1 MTSQQLLLKYALKYP
16 FSIFITFLLS
26 FASALF
32 SGVSTALIVPLLL
45 GGLSGDLLNLGKAP
59 GIIKKLMS
67 VFDVFPDEYKP
78 LAMFGVVLL
87 AIILKNATS
96 YLSSLTTGHLTRAL
110 VNSMKLDGLAMLLD
124 VDLDFY
130 AKHKAGDIM
139 SHLSHDISQ
148 TASTIQTGIVIARTI
163 ITILVYLVILIL
175 ISWQLTIISTALLA
189 IVFFLNQT
197 FLNYSRKRGKD
208 LSQVSKDY
216 SNKILEIIT
225 ANRLIRSA
233 KSEQEEYKQA
243 KELTLELEKAQFRLQ
258 MNDQALPPLNEIL
271 GIFILLAI
279 VVSGRYL
286 FSGNLQSL
294 TTVLL
299 SYLLLL
305 YKLLPYVSQLN
316 QARNQLAKRVYS
328 IQITAH
334 FLQKDNKPFMF
345 QSDRPHFYKQL
356 ERGIHF
362 EKVSFSYPETN
373 RTILDN
379 INLWIPKG
387 RTIALVGASGAG
399 KSTLADLLP
408 RFYDPTEGRITI
420 DDIDLKEYDLKS
432 LRSAIGIV
440 SQDTFLFNNSIRHN
454 LIYGLQNVTEEQ
466 LIDATKR
473 ANAYEFIVQ
482 LPNGFETEIGDRGI
496 LLSGG
501 QRQRLAIARALI
513 RNPDILILDEAT
525 SALDTA
531 SERLVQQAIDEL
543 CKDRTILAIAHR
555 LSTIQKAHQIVVLDK
570 GRVVEIGTHH
580 QLLAQNGYYA
590 RLHAMQFSDEP
601 KEEFRN
607 EAISY

>member
-1 MTSQQLLLKYALKYP
+1 MTSQQLLLKYASKYP
-16 FSIFITFLLS
+16 FSIFITFIFS
-26 FASALF
+26 FTSALF
-32 SGVSTALIVPLLL
+32 SGISTALIVPLLL
-45 GGLSGDLLNLGKAP
+45 GGLSGDLLNLNKAP
-59 GIIKKLMS
+59 NIIKKLMS
-67 VFDVFPDEYKP
+67 FFDAFPDDYKP

-87 AIILKNATS
+87 AIILKNVTS
-96 YLSSLTTGHLTRAL
+96 YLSALTTGHLSRAL
-110 VNSMKLDGLAMLLD
+110 VNNMKLDGLAMLLE

-139 SHLSHDISQ
+139 SHLSHDIGQ

-163 ITILVYLVILIL
+163 ITILVYLVLLIL
-175 ISWQLTIISTALLA
+175 ISWQLTIISTVLVAL
-189 IVFFLNQT
+189 VFFLNQV

-208 LSQVSKDY
+208 LSQISKDY

-233 KSEQEEYKQA
+233 KSEQEEYQKA
-243 KELTLELEKAQFRLQ
+243 KDLTLELEKAQFRLQ

-334 FLQKDNKPFMF
+334 FLRKDNKPFMF
-345 QSDRPHFYKQL
+345 ASDRPHIYKQL
-356 ERGIHF
+356 KQGIHF
-362 EKVSFSYPETN
+362 ENVSFSYPESN
-373 RTILDN
+373 RVILDRL
-379 INLWIPKG
+379 NLWIPKG
-387 RTIALVGASGAG
+387 QTIALVGASGAG
-399 KSTLADLLP
+399 KSTMADLLP
-408 RFYDPTEGRITI
+408 RFYDPTEGRITV

-454 LIYGLQNVTEEQ
+454 LTYGLHNVTEER
-466 LIDATKR
+466 LIEATKR

-482 LPNGFETEIGDRGI
+482 LPNGFETEIGDRGV

-513 RNPDILILDEAT
+513 RDPDILILDEAT

-555 LSTIQKAHQIVVLDK
+555 LSTIQKAHQIVVLDR
-570 GRVVEIGTHH
+570 GQIVETGTHH
-580 QLLAQNGYYA
+580 QLLAKNGYYA
-590 RLHAMQFSDEP
+590 RLHAMQFSDE
-601 KEEFRN
+601 
-607 EAISY
+607 AQVIGY